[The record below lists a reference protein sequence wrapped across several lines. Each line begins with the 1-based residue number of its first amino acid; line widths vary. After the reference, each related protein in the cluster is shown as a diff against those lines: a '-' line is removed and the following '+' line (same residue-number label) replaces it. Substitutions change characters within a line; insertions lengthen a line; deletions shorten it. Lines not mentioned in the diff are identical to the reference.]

1 MNFQLRRH
9 ILKELFSQGHLRMK
23 TLLLASM
30 EPAAFFVE
38 LGNDVRRPMTKAG
51 ESPLVLE
58 QLDKLHRR
66 PRTVA
71 ELLASFE
78 AYYPEGLDFTMLLNV
93 IKFRDTELY
102 WQLYWQLFELQPATL
117 ADKRSILTWCENFR
131 NPELTLAYLRDPDLQ
146 GHVTYVDYQVIMQT
160 MPRSVFDAQLKQAL
174 EVIHGLSE

>member
-51 ESPLVLE
+51 EGPLVLE

-71 ELLASFE
+71 ELLASKRPLFTKR
-78 AYYPEGLDFTMLLNV
+78 PCSKLSSMTTRWRCHCWSVWGLECRQQSLRSLSPALQSSSIGDWFLSKSLPARKYVKLL
-93 IKFRDTELY
+93 T
-102 WQLYWQLFELQPATL
+102 
-117 ADKRSILTWCENFR
+117 
-131 NPELTLAYLRDPDLQ
+131 
-146 GHVTYVDYQVIMQT
+146 
-160 MPRSVFDAQLKQAL
+160 
-174 EVIHGLSE
+174 